1 MIRKILAVLLAF
13 TFGTT
18 ALAANE
24 SFFNYKSIYFNLG
37 SHTEFYNAVQMDDSG
52 GLRKFDFAPTA
63 GIGMVIPAFESWN
76 YLPEFN
82 WVLPR
87 TYEDSKIIVNTFMY
101 RFDMGYDPLE
111 WLRLRVGTSI
121 IHLNQHGR
129 GGKTTMRNGNDS
141 STFYYPS
148 ENRSSLNNTFDL
160 GAETLIDEYSIRL
173 QTYTYSIFI
182 KDQRQI
188 SYTLFFTY
196 YWEN

>member
-1 MIRKILAVLLAF
+1 MFRNILVLLF
-13 TFGTT
+13 VLTFSAT
-18 ALAANE
+18 AVAAND

-37 SHTEFYNAVQMDDSG
+37 THTEFYNAIQSDDSG

-63 GIGMVIPAFESWN
+63 GIGMEIPAFEGWH

-82 WVLPR
+82 WVLPK
-87 TYEDSKIIVNTFMY
+87 TYEESKIIVNTFMY
-101 RFDMGYDPLE
+101 RFDMGYDALE
-111 WLRLRVGTSI
+111 WLRLRVGTSL

-129 GGKTTMRNGNDS
+129 GGKTSMRNGNET

-160 GAETLIDEYSIRL
+160 GVETRFDEYAIRL
-173 QTYTYSIFI
+173 QTYTYSIF
-182 KDQRQI
+182 KKEQRQY